1 MPNFK
6 TRLKFYADTPSGQ
19 RNKLHC
25 YSCDLFN
32 IEAMI
37 KRFTIK
43 GYIIRAAFFETLSED
58 GATCISNVRV
68 HNLED
73 IITSAYYELKLRTLI
88 QIGKSHNP
96 NYLH

>member
-25 YSCDLFN
+25 YECDLFN

-37 KRFTIK
+37 KRFTIR
-43 GYIIRAAFFETLSED
+43 GYIIRAAYFETLSDD
-58 GATCISNVRV
+58 GKTCISNVRV
-68 HNLED
+68 QGLED
-73 IITSAYYELKLRTLI
+73 IITSAFYELKFRKLL
-88 QIGKSHNP
+88 S
-96 NYLH
+96 